1 MDIVNSIH
9 IQIRKMLKQQ
19 SKIDGR
25 FLVVAALLGY
35 FGLLYLANFFV
46 PYHKF
51 WWRLG
56 VPAAENAFIDLAAV
70 LGAFDCDRL
79 TGEVSLINNFCFNQ
93 ISYPSSWSS
102 LTWLGLEQRDTI
114 FLGVFFALIFY
125 VITLII
131 IGRLNYQE
139 AVVYALILCSPP
151 VMLLV
156 ERGNVDIVIY
166 SWLGVALMIIKN
178 SRALIF
184 RLCAYLLIFFAGVI
198 KLFPIFGLVV
208 IIKEKRNLF
217 LFLAAIFT
225 TAFITYFLASIGEMK
240 TISDLHI
247 QLALSGDGDPVYYR
261 FGYKA
266 LLLKVKSFLSNLSL
280 FTGGETDIKKTL
292 RYMMYI
298 IMSLLT
304 ILIFTRVL
312 LSKFKIFQ
320 EWLSSDFVLTDSDK
334 SLDKSQYI
342 DYFRLAAGIYLG
354 NFLVIGLVVDYKLT
368 FLIFALPQILD
379 WIKQENQLSLPSSMA
394 LVAIVATFYA
404 SPFLHPWLVDEMI
417 NWFLA
422 ANLLYISILSM
433 PEWLKSLVHKRLSG
447 KFSV

>member
-1 MDIVNSIH
+1 VDIVNSIH
-9 IQIRKMLKQQ
+9 LQIRKMLKQP

-25 FLVVAALLGY
+25 FLVIAALLGY

-51 WWRLG
+51 WRKLG
-56 VPAAENAFIDLAAV
+56 VPAAKNPFMDLGYV

-79 TGEVSLINNFCFNQ
+79 TGEVSLTNNSCFNQ
-93 ISYPSSWSS
+93 IAYPSSWSL

-114 FLGVFFALIFY
+114 FLGVLFALIFY
-125 VITLII
+125 VITLMI
-131 IGRLNYQE
+131 IGRLNYH
-139 AVVYALILCSPP
+139 
-151 VMLLV
+151 
-156 ERGNVDIVIY
+156 VIY
-166 SWLGVALMIIKN
+166 SWLGVGLMIIKN

-184 RLCAYLLIFFAGVI
+184 RLCAYLLIFFWGVI
-198 KLFPIFGLVV
+198 KLFPIFGLAV

-217 LFLAAIFT
+217 LFLSAIFAA
-225 TAFITYFLASIGEMK
+225 AFITYFLASIGEMK
-240 TISDLHI
+240 TISQAFDVE
-247 QLALSGDGDPVYYR
+247 SVWFR
-261 FGYKA
+261 FGHQA
-266 LLLKVKSFLSNLSL
+266 LFLKVKTLLSNLSL
-280 FTGGETDIKKTL
+280 FTGGETDIKKMI

-304 ILIFTRVL
+304 LLVLTRVL

-320 EWLSSDFVLTDSDK
+320 EWLSWDFVSTDSDK

-354 NFLVIGLVVDYKLT
+354 NYLVIGLVMDYKLT

-379 WIKQENQLSLPSSMA
+379 WIKQENQLSLSSSMA
-394 LVAIVATFYA
+394 LVAIVGTFYA
-404 SPFLHPWLVDEMI
+404 SPFLHPWAIDEII
-417 NWFLA
+417 NLLLF
-422 ANLLYISILSM
+422 ANLLYISLLSM

-447 KFSV
+447 KFSG

>member
-1 MDIVNSIH
+1 
-9 IQIRKMLKQQ
+9 MLKQP

-25 FLVVAALLGY
+25 FLVIAALLGY

-51 WWRLG
+51 WRKLG
-56 VPAAENAFIDLAAV
+56 VPAAKNPFMDLGYV

-79 TGEVSLINNFCFNQ
+79 TGEVSLTNNSCFNQ
-93 ISYPSSWSS
+93 IAYPSSWSL

-114 FLGVFFALIFY
+114 FLGVLFALIFY
-125 VITLII
+125 VITLMI
-131 IGRLNYQE
+131 IGRLNYH
-139 AVVYALILCSPP
+139 
-151 VMLLV
+151 
-156 ERGNVDIVIY
+156 VIY
-166 SWLGVALMIIKN
+166 SWLGVGLMIIKN

-184 RLCAYLLIFFAGVI
+184 RLCAYLLIFFWGVI
-198 KLFPIFGLVV
+198 KLFPIFGLAV

-217 LFLAAIFT
+217 LFLSAIFAA
-225 TAFITYFLASIGEMK
+225 AFITYFLASIGEMK
-240 TISDLHI
+240 TISQAFDVE
-247 QLALSGDGDPVYYR
+247 SVWFR
-261 FGYKA
+261 FGHQA
-266 LLLKVKSFLSNLSL
+266 LFLKVKTLLSNLSL
-280 FTGGETDIKKTL
+280 FTGGETDIKKMI

-304 ILIFTRVL
+304 LLVLTRVL

-320 EWLSSDFVLTDSDK
+320 EWLSWDFVSTDSDK

-354 NFLVIGLVVDYKLT
+354 NYLVIGLVMDYKLT

-379 WIKQENQLSLPSSMA
+379 WIKQENQLSLSSSMA
-394 LVAIVATFYA
+394 LVAIVGTFYA
-404 SPFLHPWLVDEMI
+404 SPFLHPWAIDEII
-417 NWFLA
+417 NLLLF
-422 ANLLYISILSM
+422 ANLLYISLLSM

-447 KFSV
+447 KFSG

>member
-9 IQIRKMLKQQ
+9 IQIKQMLKKQ

-25 FLVVAALLGY
+25 FLVVAAVLGY
-35 FGLLYLANFFV
+35 FGLLYVANFFV
-46 PYHKF
+46 PYHNF

-56 VPAAENAFIDLAAV
+56 VPAAENAFIDLGAV

-79 TGEVSLINNFCFNQ
+79 TEEVSLINNSCFKQ

-114 FLGVFFALIFY
+114 FWGVFFALIFY
-125 VITLII
+125 GITLII

-166 SWLGVALMIIKN
+166 SWLGVGLIIIKN

-184 RLCAYLLIFFAGVI
+184 RLCAYLLIFFWGFV
-198 KLFPIFGLVV
+198 KLFPIFGLAV
-208 IIKEKRNLF
+208 ILKEKRNLF
-217 LFLAAIFT
+217 LFLSAIFT

-240 TISDLHI
+240 TISSVH
-247 QLALSGDGDPVYYR
+247 DGRIWYS
-261 FGYKA
+261 FGYKVLFGA
-266 LLLKVKSFLSNLSL
+266 VKYILSKLTS
-280 FTGGETDIKKTL
+280 GETDLKNTII
-292 RYMMYI
+292 YMMYI
-298 IMSLLT
+298 IM
-304 ILIFTRVL
+304 ILFTMSILTRVL
-312 LSKFKIFQ
+312 LSKLKIFK
-320 EWLSSDFVLTDSDK
+320 EWLSSDFVSTDSDK
-334 SLDKSQYI
+334 SLDKSRYI
-342 DYFRLAAGIYLG
+342 DYFRLAAAIHLG
-354 NFLVIGLVVDYKLT
+354 NFLVIGMLYDYKLT

-394 LVAIVATFYA
+394 LVAMVTTFYA
-404 SPFLHPWLVDEMI
+404 SPFLYPWLVDEMI
-417 NWFLA
+417 NWLLA
-422 ANLLYISILSM
+422 ANLLYMAILSM
-433 PEWLKSLVHKRLSG
+433 PEWLKSSVHKRLSG

>member
-9 IQIRKMLKQQ
+9 IQIRKMLKKQ

-46 PYHKF
+46 PYREF
-51 WWRLG
+51 WRKLG

-79 TGEVSLINNFCFNQ
+79 TGEVSLANNSCFTQ
-93 ISYPSSWSS
+93 IFYPSSWSL
-102 LTWLGLEQRDTI
+102 LTWLGLEQRNTI

-139 AVVYALILCSPP
+139 AIVYALILCSPP

-184 RLCAYLLIFFAGVI
+184 RLCAYLLIFFWGVI
-198 KLFPIFGLVV
+198 KLFPIFGLAV

-240 TISDLHI
+240 TISSFH
-247 QLALSGDGDPVYYR
+247 DGLRIWYS
-261 FGYKA
+261 FGYKVLFGA
-266 LLLKVKSFLSNLSL
+266 VKYILSRLTS
-280 FTGGETDIKKTL
+280 GETDIKEKL
-292 RYMMYI
+292 KYMMYI
-298 IMSLLT
+298 IM
-304 ILIFTRVL
+304 ILYTMSILTRVL
-312 LSKFKIFQ
+312 LSKFKFFK
-320 EWLSSDFVLTDSDK
+320 EWLSSDFVSTDSDK
-334 SLDKSQYI
+334 SLDKSRYI
-342 DYFRLAAGIYLG
+342 DYFRLAAAIHLG
-354 NFLVIGLVVDYKLT
+354 NFLVIGMLFDYKLT

-394 LVAIVATFYA
+394 LVAMVATFYA
-404 SPFLHPWLVDEMI
+404 SPFLYPWLVDEMI
-417 NWFLA
+417 NWLLA
-422 ANLLYISILSM
+422 ANLLYISLLSM

>member
-1 MDIVNSIH
+1 
-9 IQIRKMLKQQ
+9 
-19 SKIDGR
+19 
-25 FLVVAALLGY
+25 
-35 FGLLYLANFFV
+35 LYLANFFV

-51 WWRLG
+51 WRIIG
-56 VPAAENAFIDLAAV
+56 VPAVKNPFIDLAAV

-79 TGEVSLINNFCFNQ
+79 TGEVSLTNNPCFNQ

-102 LTWLGLEQRDTI
+102 LTWLGLEQRNTI

-166 SWLGVALMIIKN
+166 SWLGVGLIIIKN

-225 TAFITYFLASIGEMK
+225 TAFITYFIASIGEMK
-240 TISDLHI
+240 TISQAFD
-247 QLALSGDGDPVYYR
+247 VERVWFR
-261 FGYKA
+261 FGHQA
-266 LLLKVKSFLSNLSL
+266 LFLKVKTFLSNLSL
-280 FTGGETDIKKTL
+280 STGGETDIKKTI
-292 RYMMYI
+292 RYIIYI

-304 ILIFTRVL
+304 LLVLTRFL
-312 LSKFKIFQ
+312 LSKFKNFQ
-320 EWLSSDFVLTDSDK
+320 EWLSWDFVSTDSDK
-334 SLDKSQYI
+334 SLDNSQYI
-342 DYFRLAAGIYLG
+342 DYFRLATGIYLG
-354 NFLVIGLVVDYKLT
+354 NYLVIGLVMDYKLT

-394 LVAIVATFYA
+394 LVAMVATFYA
-404 SPFLHPWLVDEMI
+404 SPFLYPWLVDEII
-417 NWFLA
+417 NLFLFV
-422 ANLLYISILSM
+422 NLLYMAILSM
-433 PEWLKSLVHKRLSG
+433 PEWLKSLVHRRLSG
-447 KFSV
+447 KFSA

>member
-9 IQIRKMLKQQ
+9 LQIRKMLKKQ

-51 WWRLG
+51 WRKLG
-56 VPAAENAFIDLAAV
+56 VPAFKSPFIDLAAV

-79 TGEVSLINNFCFNQ
+79 TGEVSLANNSCFTQ
-93 ISYPSSWSS
+93 IAYPSSWSS
-102 LTWLGLEQRDTI
+102 LTWLGLEQRNTI
-114 FLGVFFALIFY
+114 FLGVLFALIFY

-131 IGRLNYQE
+131 IGRLNYRE
-139 AVVYALILCSPP
+139 AIVYALILCSPP

-166 SWLGVALMIIKN
+166 SWLGVGLIIIKN

-184 RLCAYLLIFFAGVI
+184 RLCAYLLIFFWGIV
-198 KLFPIFGLVV
+198 KLFPIFGLAV

-225 TAFITYFLASIGEMK
+225 TAFITYFLASMGEMK
-240 TISDLHI
+240 AISSFH
-247 QLALSGDGDPVYYR
+247 DGRIWYS
-261 FGYKA
+261 FGYKVLFSA
-266 LLLKVKSFLSNLSL
+266 VQYILSKLTS
-280 FTGGETDIKKTL
+280 GETDIKNTTPI
-292 RYMMYI
+292 RHMIYI
-298 IMSLLT
+298 IM
-304 ILIFTRVL
+304 ILFTMLILTRVL
-312 LSKFKIFQ
+312 LSKFKIFK
-320 EWLSSDFVLTDSDK
+320 EWLSSDFVSTDSDK
-334 SLDKSQYI
+334 SLDKSRYI
-342 DYFRLAAGIYLG
+342 DYFRLAAAIHLG
-354 NFLVIGLVVDYKLT
+354 NFLVIGMLFDYKLT

-394 LVAIVATFYA
+394 LVAMVTTFYA
-404 SPFLHPWLVDEMI
+404 SPFLYPWLVDEMI
-417 NWFLA
+417 NWLLA
-422 ANLLYISILSM
+422 ANLLYMAILSM
-433 PEWLKSLVHKRLSG
+433 PEWLKFLVHKRLSG
-447 KFSV
+447 KFSG

>member
-1 MDIVNSIH
+1 
-9 IQIRKMLKQQ
+9 MLKKQ

-51 WWRLG
+51 WRIIG
-56 VPAAENAFIDLAAV
+56 VPAVKNPFIDLAAV

-79 TGEVSLINNFCFNQ
+79 TGEVSLTNNPCFNQ

-102 LTWLGLEQRDTI
+102 LTWLGLEQRNTI

-156 ERGNVDIVIY
+156 ERSNADIVIY
-166 SWLGVALMIIKN
+166 SWLGIGLMIIKN

-225 TAFITYFLASIGEMK
+225 TAFITYFIASIGEMK
-240 TISDLHI
+240 TISQAFD
-247 QLALSGDGDPVYYR
+247 VERVWFR
-261 FGYKA
+261 FGHQA
-266 LLLKVKSFLSNLSL
+266 LFLKVKTFLLNLSL
-280 FTGGETDIKKTL
+280 STGGETDIKKTI
-292 RYMMYI
+292 RYIIYI

-304 ILIFTRVL
+304 LLVLTRFL
-312 LSKFKIFQ
+312 LSKFKNFQ
-320 EWLSSDFVLTDSDK
+320 EWLSWDFVSTDSDK
-334 SLDKSQYI
+334 SLDNSQYI
-342 DYFRLAAGIYLG
+342 DYFRLATGIYLG
-354 NFLVIGLVVDYKLT
+354 NYLVIGLVMDYKLT

-394 LVAIVATFYA
+394 LVAMVATFYA
-404 SPFLHPWLVDEMI
+404 SPFLYPWLVDEII
-417 NWFLA
+417 NLFLFV
-422 ANLLYISILSM
+422 NLLYMAILSM
-433 PEWLKSLVHKRLSG
+433 PEWLKSLVHRRLSG
-447 KFSV
+447 KFSA

>member
-1 MDIVNSIH
+1 
-9 IQIRKMLKQQ
+9 MLKKQ

-46 PYHKF
+46 PYREF
-51 WWRLG
+51 WRKLG

-79 TGEVSLINNFCFNQ
+79 TGEVSLANNSCFTQ
-93 ISYPSSWSS
+93 IFYPSSWSL
-102 LTWLGLEQRDTI
+102 LTWLGLEQRNTI

-139 AVVYALILCSPP
+139 AIVYALILCSPP

-184 RLCAYLLIFFAGVI
+184 RLCAYLLIFFWGVI
-198 KLFPIFGLVV
+198 KLFPIFGLAV

-240 TISDLHI
+240 TISSFH
-247 QLALSGDGDPVYYR
+247 DGLRIWYS
-261 FGYKA
+261 FGYKVLFGA
-266 LLLKVKSFLSNLSL
+266 VKYILSRLTS
-280 FTGGETDIKKTL
+280 GETDIKEKL
-292 RYMMYI
+292 KYMMYI
-298 IMSLLT
+298 IM
-304 ILIFTRVL
+304 ILYTMSILTRVL
-312 LSKFKIFQ
+312 LSKFKIFK
-320 EWLSSDFVLTDSDK
+320 EWLSSDFVSTDSDK
-334 SLDKSQYI
+334 SLDKSRYI
-342 DYFRLAAGIYLG
+342 DYFRLAAAIHLG
-354 NFLVIGLVVDYKLT
+354 NFLVIGMLYDYKLT

-394 LVAIVATFYA
+394 LVAMVATFYA
-404 SPFLHPWLVDEMI
+404 SPFLYPWLVDEMI
-417 NWFLA
+417 NWLLA
-422 ANLLYISILSM
+422 ANLLYISLLSM

>member
-9 IQIRKMLKQQ
+9 LQIKQMLKQQ

-25 FLVVAALLGY
+25 FLVIAALLGY
-35 FGLLYLANFFV
+35 FGLLYLADFFV
-46 PYHKF
+46 PYHNF

-56 VPAAENAFIDLAAV
+56 VPAAENPFIDLAAV

-79 TGEVSLINNFCFNQ
+79 TGEVSLTNNSCFTQ
-93 ISYPSSWSS
+93 IAYPSSWSS
-102 LTWLGLEQRDTI
+102 LTWLGLEQRNTI
-114 FLGVFFALIFY
+114 FLGVLFALIFY

-166 SWLGVALMIIKN
+166 SWLGVGLIIIKN

-184 RLCAYLLIFFAGVI
+184 RLCAYLLIFFWGVI
-198 KLFPIFGLVV
+198 KLFPIFGLAV

-217 LFLAAIFT
+217 LFLSAIFT

-240 TISDLHI
+240 TISSIH
-247 QLALSGDGDPVYYR
+247 DGRIWYS
-261 FGYKA
+261 FGYKVLFSA
-266 LLLKVKSFLSNLSL
+266 VKHILLKLTS
-280 FTGGETDIKKTL
+280 GETDIKNTI

-298 IMSLLT
+298 IM
-304 ILIFTRVL
+304 ILFTMSILTRVL
-312 LSKFKIFQ
+312 LSKFKIFK
-320 EWLSSDFVLTDSDK
+320 EWLSSDFVSTDSDK

-342 DYFRLAAGIYLG
+342 DYFRLAAAIHLG
-354 NFLVIGLVVDYKLT
+354 NFLVIGMLYDYKLT

-379 WIKQENQLSLPSSMA
+379 WVKQENQLSLPSSMA
-394 LVAIVATFYA
+394 LVAMVATFYA
-404 SPFLHPWLVDEMI
+404 SPFLYPWLVDEMI
-417 NWFLA
+417 NWLLA
-422 ANLLYISILSM
+422 ANLLYMAILSM

-447 KFSV
+447 KFSG

>member
-1 MDIVNSIH
+1 VDIVNSIH
-9 IQIRKMLKQQ
+9 IQIRKMLKKQ

-46 PYHKF
+46 PYREF
-51 WWRLG
+51 WRKLG

-79 TGEVSLINNFCFNQ
+79 TGEVSLANNSCFTQ
-93 ISYPSSWSS
+93 IFYPSSWSL
-102 LTWLGLEQRDTI
+102 LTWLGLEQRNTI

-139 AVVYALILCSPP
+139 AIVYALILCSPP

-184 RLCAYLLIFFAGVI
+184 RLCAYLLIFFWGVI
-198 KLFPIFGLVV
+198 KLFPIFGLAV

-240 TISDLHI
+240 TISSFHYGLRI
-247 QLALSGDGDPVYYR
+247 WYS
-261 FGYKA
+261 FGYKVLFGA
-266 LLLKVKSFLSNLSL
+266 VKYILSRLTS
-280 FTGGETDIKKTL
+280 GETDIKEKL
-292 RYMMYI
+292 KYMMYI
-298 IMSLLT
+298 IM
-304 ILIFTRVL
+304 ILYTMSILTRVL
-312 LSKFKIFQ
+312 LSKFKIFK
-320 EWLSSDFVLTDSDK
+320 EWLSSDFVSTDSDK
-334 SLDKSQYI
+334 SLDKSRYI
-342 DYFRLAAGIYLG
+342 DYFRLAAAIHLG
-354 NFLVIGLVVDYKLT
+354 NFLVIGMLFDYKLT

-394 LVAIVATFYA
+394 LVAMVATFYA
-404 SPFLHPWLVDEMI
+404 SPFLYPWLVDEMI
-417 NWFLA
+417 NWLLA
-422 ANLLYISILSM
+422 ANLLYISLLSM

>member
-1 MDIVNSIH
+1 
-9 IQIRKMLKQQ
+9 MLKQQ

-25 FLVVAALLGY
+25 FLVIAALLGY

-51 WWRLG
+51 WRKLG
-56 VPAAENAFIDLAAV
+56 VPAAENPFIDLAAV

-79 TGEVSLINNFCFNQ
+79 TGEVSLTNNSCFNQ
-93 ISYPSSWSS
+93 IAYPSSWSL

-114 FLGVFFALIFY
+114 FLGVLFALIFY
-125 VITLII
+125 VITLMI

-139 AVVYALILCSPP
+139 AIVYALILCSPP

-166 SWLGVALMIIKN
+166 SWLGVGLMIIKN

-184 RLCAYLLIFFAGVI
+184 RLCAYLLIFFWGVI
-198 KLFPIFGLVV
+198 KLFPIFGLAV
-208 IIKEKRNLF
+208 IIKEKRNIF
-217 LFLAAIFT
+217 LFLAAIFAA
-225 TAFITYFLASIGEMK
+225 AFITYFIASIEEMK
-240 TISDLHI
+240 TISQAFDVE
-247 QLALSGDGDPVYYR
+247 SVWFR
-261 FGYKA
+261 FGHQA
-266 LLLKVKSFLSNLSL
+266 LFLKVKTFLLNLSL
-280 FTGGETDIKKTL
+280 STGGETDIKKTL

-304 ILIFTRVL
+304 LLVLTRVL
-312 LSKFKIFQ
+312 LSKFKIFK
-320 EWLSSDFVLTDSDK
+320 EWLSSDFVSADSGK

-354 NFLVIGLVVDYKLT
+354 NYLVIGLVMDYKLT

-379 WIKQENQLSLPSSMA
+379 WIKQENQLSLSSSMA
-394 LVAIVATFYA
+394 LVAIVGTFYA
-404 SPFLHPWLVDEMI
+404 SPFLYLWAIDEII
-417 NWFLA
+417 NLLLF
-422 ANLLYISILSM
+422 ANLLYISLLSM

-447 KFSV
+447 KFSG

>member
-1 MDIVNSIH
+1 
-9 IQIRKMLKQQ
+9 MLKQQ

-25 FLVVAALLGY
+25 FLVIAALLGY

-51 WWRLG
+51 WRKLG
-56 VPAAENAFIDLAAV
+56 VPAAENPFIDLAAV

-79 TGEVSLINNFCFNQ
+79 TGEVSLTNNSCFNQ
-93 ISYPSSWSS
+93 ISYPSSWSL

-114 FLGVFFALIFY
+114 FLGVLFALIFY
-125 VITLII
+125 VITLMI

-139 AVVYALILCSPP
+139 AIVYALILCSPP

-166 SWLGVALMIIKN
+166 SWLGVGLMIIKN

-184 RLCAYLLIFFAGVI
+184 RLCAYLLIFFWGVI
-198 KLFPIFGLVV
+198 KLFPIFGLAV
-208 IIKEKRNLF
+208 IIKEKRNIF
-217 LFLAAIFT
+217 LFLSAIFAA
-225 TAFITYFLASIGEMK
+225 AFITYFLASIGEMK
-240 TISDLHI
+240 TISSIHDDRGFGI
-247 QLALSGDGDPVYYR
+247 R

-266 LLLKVKSFLSNLSL
+266 LFFKVKSFLSNLSL
-280 FTGGETDIKKTL
+280 FTIGETDIKKTL

-304 ILIFTRVL
+304 LLILTRVL
-312 LSKFKIFQ
+312 LSKFKNFQ
-320 EWLSSDFVLTDSDK
+320 EWLSSDFVSTDSGK

-354 NFLVIGLVVDYKLT
+354 NFLVIGLVVNYKLT

-379 WIKQENQLSLPSSMA
+379 WI
-394 LVAIVATFYA
+394 I
-404 SPFLHPWLVDEMI
+404 DEII
-417 NWFLA
+417 NLLLF
-422 ANLLYISILSM
+422 ANLLYISLLSM

-447 KFSV
+447 KFSG

>member
-1 MDIVNSIH
+1 MDILNSIH
-9 IQIRKMLKQQ
+9 LQIKQMLKKQ

-51 WWRLG
+51 WRIIG
-56 VPAAENAFIDLAAV
+56 VPAVKNPFIDLAAV

-79 TGEVSLINNFCFNQ
+79 TGEVSLTNNPCFNQ

-102 LTWLGLEQRDTI
+102 LTWLGLEQRNTI

-225 TAFITYFLASIGEMK
+225 TAFITYFIASIGEMK
-240 TISDLHI
+240 TISQAFD
-247 QLALSGDGDPVYYR
+247 VERVWFR
-261 FGYKA
+261 FGHQA
-266 LLLKVKSFLSNLSL
+266 LFLKVKTFLLNLSL
-280 FTGGETDIKKTL
+280 STGGETDIKKTI
-292 RYMMYI
+292 RYIIYI

-304 ILIFTRVL
+304 LLVLTRFL
-312 LSKFKIFQ
+312 LSKFKNFQ
-320 EWLSSDFVLTDSDK
+320 EWLSWDFVSTDSDK
-334 SLDKSQYI
+334 SLDNSQYI
-342 DYFRLAAGIYLG
+342 DYFRLATGIYLG
-354 NFLVIGLVVDYKLT
+354 NYLVIGLVMDYKLT

-394 LVAIVATFYA
+394 LVAMVATFYA
-404 SPFLHPWLVDEMI
+404 SPFLYTWLVDEII
-417 NWFLA
+417 NLFLFV
-422 ANLLYISILSM
+422 NLLYMAILSM
-433 PEWLKSLVHKRLSG
+433 PEWLKSLVHRRLSG
-447 KFSV
+447 KFSA

>member
-1 MDIVNSIH
+1 VDIVNSIH
-9 IQIRKMLKQQ
+9 IQIRKMLKKQ

-46 PYHKF
+46 PYREF
-51 WWRLG
+51 WRKLG

-79 TGEVSLINNFCFNQ
+79 TGEVSLANNSCFTQ
-93 ISYPSSWSS
+93 IFYPSSWSL
-102 LTWLGLEQRDTI
+102 LTWLGLEQRNTI

-139 AVVYALILCSPP
+139 AIVYALILCSPP

-184 RLCAYLLIFFAGVI
+184 RLCAYLLIFFWGVI
-198 KLFPIFGLVV
+198 KLFPIFGLAV

-240 TISDLHI
+240 TISSFH
-247 QLALSGDGDPVYYR
+247 DGLRIWYS
-261 FGYKA
+261 FGYKVLFGA
-266 LLLKVKSFLSNLSL
+266 VKYILSRLTS
-280 FTGGETDIKKTL
+280 GETDIKEKL
-292 RYMMYI
+292 KYMMYI
-298 IMSLLT
+298 IM
-304 ILIFTRVL
+304 ILYTMSILTRVL
-312 LSKFKIFQ
+312 LSKFKFFK
-320 EWLSSDFVLTDSDK
+320 EWLSSDFVSTDSDK
-334 SLDKSQYI
+334 SLDKSRYI
-342 DYFRLAAGIYLG
+342 DYFRLAAAIHLG
-354 NFLVIGLVVDYKLT
+354 NFLVIGMLFDYKLT

-394 LVAIVATFYA
+394 LVAMVATFYA
-404 SPFLHPWLVDEMI
+404 SPFLYPWLVDEMI
-417 NWFLA
+417 NWLLA
-422 ANLLYISILSM
+422 ANLLYISLLSM

>member
-9 IQIRKMLKQQ
+9 LQIRKMLKQQ

-25 FLVVAALLGY
+25 FLVIAALLGY

-51 WWRLG
+51 WRKLG
-56 VPAAENAFIDLAAV
+56 VPAAENPFIDLAAV

-79 TGEVSLINNFCFNQ
+79 TGEVSLTNNSCFNQ
-93 ISYPSSWSS
+93 ISYPSSWSL

-114 FLGVFFALIFY
+114 FLGVLFALIFY
-125 VITLII
+125 VITLMI

-139 AVVYALILCSPP
+139 AIVYALILCSPP

-166 SWLGVALMIIKN
+166 SWLGVGLMIIKN

-184 RLCAYLLIFFAGVI
+184 RLCAYLLIFFWGVI
-198 KLFPIFGLVV
+198 KLFPIFGLGV
-208 IIKEKRNLF
+208 IIKEKRNIF
-217 LFLAAIFT
+217 LFLSAIFAA
-225 TAFITYFLASIGEMK
+225 AFITYFLASIGEMK
-240 TISDLHI
+240 TISSIHDDRGFGI
-247 QLALSGDGDPVYYR
+247 R

-266 LLLKVKSFLSNLSL
+266 LFFKVKSFLSNLSL
-280 FTGGETDIKKTL
+280 FTIGETDIKKTL

-304 ILIFTRVL
+304 LLILTRVL
-312 LSKFKIFQ
+312 LSKFKNFQ
-320 EWLSSDFVLTDSDK
+320 EWLSSDFVSTDSGK

-354 NFLVIGLVVDYKLT
+354 NFLVIGLVVNYKLT

-379 WIKQENQLSLPSSMA
+379 WIKQENQLSLSSSMA
-394 LVAIVATFYA
+394 LVAMVTTFYA
-404 SPFLHPWLVDEMI
+404 SPFLYLWAIDEII
-417 NWFLA
+417 NLLLF
-422 ANLLYISILSM
+422 ANLLYMAILSM
-433 PEWLKSLVHKRLSG
+433 PEWLKSLVHRRLSG

>member
-1 MDIVNSIH
+1 
-9 IQIRKMLKQQ
+9 MLKKQ

-46 PYHKF
+46 PYREF
-51 WWRLG
+51 WRKLG

-79 TGEVSLINNFCFNQ
+79 TGEVSLANNSCFTQ
-93 ISYPSSWSS
+93 IFYPSSWSL
-102 LTWLGLEQRDTI
+102 LTWLGLEQRNTI

-139 AVVYALILCSPP
+139 AIVYALILCSPP

-184 RLCAYLLIFFAGVI
+184 RLCAYLLIFFWGVI
-198 KLFPIFGLVV
+198 KLFPIFGLAV

-240 TISDLHI
+240 TISSFHYGLRI
-247 QLALSGDGDPVYYR
+247 WYS
-261 FGYKA
+261 FGYKVLFGA
-266 LLLKVKSFLSNLSL
+266 VKYILSRLTS
-280 FTGGETDIKKTL
+280 GETDIKEKL
-292 RYMMYI
+292 KYMMYI
-298 IMSLLT
+298 IM
-304 ILIFTRVL
+304 ILYTMSILTRVL
-312 LSKFKIFQ
+312 LSKFKIFK
-320 EWLSSDFVLTDSDK
+320 EWLSSDFVSTDSDK
-334 SLDKSQYI
+334 SLDKSRYI
-342 DYFRLAAGIYLG
+342 DYFRLAAAIHLG
-354 NFLVIGLVVDYKLT
+354 NFLVIGMLFDYKLT

-394 LVAIVATFYA
+394 LVAMVATFYA
-404 SPFLHPWLVDEMI
+404 SPFLYPWLVDEMI
-417 NWFLA
+417 NWLLA
-422 ANLLYISILSM
+422 ANLLYISLLSM

>member
-1 MDIVNSIH
+1 
-9 IQIRKMLKQQ
+9 MLKKQ

-25 FLVVAALLGY
+25 FLVVAAVLGY
-35 FGLLYLANFFV
+35 FGLLYVANFFV
-46 PYHKF
+46 PYHNF

-56 VPAAENAFIDLAAV
+56 VPAAENAFIDLGAV

-79 TGEVSLINNFCFNQ
+79 TEEVSLINNSCFKQ

-114 FLGVFFALIFY
+114 FWGVFFALIFY
-125 VITLII
+125 GITLII

-166 SWLGVALMIIKN
+166 SWLGVGLIIIKN

-184 RLCAYLLIFFAGVI
+184 RLCAYLLIFFWGFV
-198 KLFPIFGLVV
+198 KLFPIFGLAV
-208 IIKEKRNLF
+208 ILKEKRNLF
-217 LFLAAIFT
+217 LFLSAIFT

-240 TISDLHI
+240 TISSVH
-247 QLALSGDGDPVYYR
+247 DGRIWYS
-261 FGYKA
+261 FGYKVLFGA
-266 LLLKVKSFLSNLSL
+266 VKYILSKLTS
-280 FTGGETDIKKTL
+280 GETDLKNTII
-292 RYMMYI
+292 YMMYI
-298 IMSLLT
+298 IM
-304 ILIFTRVL
+304 ILFTMSILTRVL
-312 LSKFKIFQ
+312 LSKLKIFK
-320 EWLSSDFVLTDSDK
+320 EWLSSDFVSTDSDK
-334 SLDKSQYI
+334 SLDKSRYI
-342 DYFRLAAGIYLG
+342 DYFRLAAAIHLG
-354 NFLVIGLVVDYKLT
+354 NFLVIGMLYDYKLT

-394 LVAIVATFYA
+394 LVAMVTTFYA
-404 SPFLHPWLVDEMI
+404 SPFLYPWLVDEMI
-417 NWFLA
+417 NWLLA
-422 ANLLYISILSM
+422 ANLLYMAILSM
-433 PEWLKSLVHKRLSG
+433 PEWLKSSVHKRLSG

>member
-1 MDIVNSIH
+1 
-9 IQIRKMLKQQ
+9 MLKQQ

-25 FLVVAALLGY
+25 FLVIAALLGY

-51 WWRLG
+51 WRKLG
-56 VPAAENAFIDLAAV
+56 VPAAENPFIDLAAV

-79 TGEVSLINNFCFNQ
+79 TGEVSLTNNSCFNQ
-93 ISYPSSWSS
+93 ISYPSSWSL

-114 FLGVFFALIFY
+114 FLGVLFALIFY
-125 VITLII
+125 VITLMI

-139 AVVYALILCSPP
+139 AIVYALILCSPP

-184 RLCAYLLIFFAGVI
+184 RLCAYLLIFFWGVV
-198 KLFPIFGLVV
+198 KLFPIFGLAV
-208 IIKEKRNLF
+208 ILKEKRNLF

-240 TISDLHI
+240 TISSFHYGLRI
-247 QLALSGDGDPVYYR
+247 WYS
-261 FGYKA
+261 FGYKVLFGA
-266 LLLKVKSFLSNLSL
+266 VKYILSKLTS
-280 FTGGETDIKKTL
+280 GETDLKNTII
-292 RYMMYI
+292 YMMYI
-298 IMSLLT
+298 IM
-304 ILIFTRVL
+304 ILFTMSILTRVL
-312 LSKFKIFQ
+312 LSKFKIFK
-320 EWLSSDFVLTDSDK
+320 EWLSSDFVSTDSDK
-334 SLDKSQYI
+334 SLDKSRYI
-342 DYFRLAAGIYLG
+342 DYFRLAAAIHLG
-354 NFLVIGLVVDYKLT
+354 NFLVIGMLYDYKLT

-394 LVAIVATFYA
+394 LVAMVTTFYA
-404 SPFLHPWLVDEMI
+404 SPFLYPWLVDEMI
-417 NWFLA
+417 NWLLA
-422 ANLLYISILSM
+422 ANLLYMAILSM
-433 PEWLKSLVHKRLSG
+433 PEWLKSLVHRRLSG

>member
-1 MDIVNSIH
+1 
-9 IQIRKMLKQQ
+9 MLKQP

-25 FLVVAALLGY
+25 LLVIAALLGY

-51 WWRLG
+51 WRKLG
-56 VPAAENAFIDLAAV
+56 VVAAVKNPFIDLAAV

-79 TGEVSLINNFCFNQ
+79 TGEVSLTNNSCFNQ
-93 ISYPSSWSS
+93 ISYPSSWSL

-114 FLGVFFALIFY
+114 FLGVLFALIFY
-125 VITLII
+125 VITLMI

-139 AVVYALILCSPP
+139 AIVYALILCSPP

-166 SWLGVALMIIKN
+166 SWLGVGLMIIKN

-184 RLCAYLLIFFAGVI
+184 RLCAYLLIFFWGVI
-198 KLFPIFGLVV
+198 KLFPIFGLAV
-208 IIKEKRNLF
+208 IIKEKRNIF
-217 LFLAAIFT
+217 LFLAAIFAA
-225 TAFITYFLASIGEMK
+225 AFITYFIASIEEMK
-240 TISDLHI
+240 TISQAFDVE
-247 QLALSGDGDPVYYR
+247 SVWFR
-261 FGYKA
+261 FGHQA
-266 LLLKVKSFLSNLSL
+266 LFLKVKTFLLNLSL
-280 FTGGETDIKKTL
+280 STGGETDIKKTL

-304 ILIFTRVL
+304 LLVLTRVL
-312 LSKFKIFQ
+312 LSKFKIFK
-320 EWLSSDFVLTDSDK
+320 EWLSSDFVSADSGK

-354 NFLVIGLVVDYKLT
+354 NYLVIGLVMDYKLT

-379 WIKQENQLSLPSSMA
+379 WIKQENQLSLSSSMA
-394 LVAIVATFYA
+394 LVAIVVTFYA
-404 SPFLHPWLVDEMI
+404 SPFLYPWAIDEII
-417 NWFLA
+417 NWLLVV
-422 ANLLYISILSM
+422 NLLYMAILSM
-433 PEWLKSLVHKRLSG
+433 PEWLKSLVHRRLSG
-447 KFSV
+447 KFSG

>member
-9 IQIRKMLKQQ
+9 LQIKQMLKKQ

-51 WWRLG
+51 WRIIG
-56 VPAAENAFIDLAAV
+56 VPAVKNPFIDLAAV

-79 TGEVSLINNFCFNQ
+79 TGEVSLTNNPCFNQ

-102 LTWLGLEQRDTI
+102 LTWLGLEQRNTI

-225 TAFITYFLASIGEMK
+225 TAFITYFIASIGEMK
-240 TISDLHI
+240 TISQAFD
-247 QLALSGDGDPVYYR
+247 VERVWFR
-261 FGYKA
+261 FGHQA
-266 LLLKVKSFLSNLSL
+266 LFLKVKTFLSNLSL
-280 FTGGETDIKKTL
+280 STGGETDIKKTI
-292 RYMMYI
+292 RYIIYI

-304 ILIFTRVL
+304 LLVLTRFL
-312 LSKFKIFQ
+312 LSKFKNFQ
-320 EWLSSDFVLTDSDK
+320 EWLSWDFVSTDSDK
-334 SLDKSQYI
+334 SLDKSRYI
-342 DYFRLAAGIYLG
+342 DYFRLAAAIYLG
-354 NFLVIGLVVDYKLT
+354 NFLVIGMLYDYKLT

-394 LVAIVATFYA
+394 LVAMVATFYA
-404 SPFLHPWLVDEMI
+404 SPFLYTWLVDEII
-417 NWFLA
+417 NLFLFV
-422 ANLLYISILSM
+422 NLLYMAILSM
-433 PEWLKSLVHKRLSG
+433 PEWLKSLVHRRLSG
-447 KFSV
+447 KFSA

>member
-9 IQIRKMLKQQ
+9 LQIRKMLKQP

-25 FLVVAALLGY
+25 LLVIAALLGY

-51 WWRLG
+51 WRKLG
-56 VPAAENAFIDLAAV
+56 VVAAVKNPFIDLAAV

-79 TGEVSLINNFCFNQ
+79 TGEVSLTNNSCFNQ
-93 ISYPSSWSS
+93 ISYPSSWSL

-114 FLGVFFALIFY
+114 FLGVLFALIFY
-125 VITLII
+125 VITLMI

-139 AVVYALILCSPP
+139 AIVYALILCSPP

-166 SWLGVALMIIKN
+166 SWLGVGLMIIKN

-184 RLCAYLLIFFAGVI
+184 RLCAYLLIFFWGVI
-198 KLFPIFGLVV
+198 KLFPIFGLAV
-208 IIKEKRNLF
+208 IIKEKRNIF
-217 LFLAAIFT
+217 LFLSAIFAA
-225 TAFITYFLASIGEMK
+225 AFITYFLASIEEMK
-240 TISDLHI
+240 TISQAFDVE
-247 QLALSGDGDPVYYR
+247 SVWFR
-261 FGYKA
+261 FGHQA
-266 LLLKVKSFLSNLSL
+266 LFLKVKTFLLNLSL
-280 FTGGETDIKKTL
+280 STGGETDIKKTL

-304 ILIFTRVL
+304 LLVLTRVL
-312 LSKFKIFQ
+312 LSKFKIFK
-320 EWLSSDFVLTDSDK
+320 EWLSSDFVSADSGK

-354 NFLVIGLVVDYKLT
+354 NYLVIGLVMDYKLT

-379 WIKQENQLSLPSSMA
+379 WIKQENQLSLSSSMA
-394 LVAIVATFYA
+394 LVAIVVTFYA
-404 SPFLHPWLVDEMI
+404 SPFLHPWAIDEVI
-417 NWFLA
+417 NLLLF
-422 ANLLYISILSM
+422 ANLLYMAVLSM

-447 KFSV
+447 KFSG

>member
-1 MDIVNSIH
+1 
-9 IQIRKMLKQQ
+9 MLKQQ

-25 FLVVAALLGY
+25 FLVIAALLGY

-51 WWRLG
+51 WRKLG
-56 VPAAENAFIDLAAV
+56 VPAAKNTFMDLGYV

-79 TGEVSLINNFCFNQ
+79 TGEVSLTNNSCFNQ
-93 ISYPSSWSS
+93 ISYPSSWSL

-125 VITLII
+125 GITLII

-139 AVVYALILCSPP
+139 AIVYALILCSPP

-166 SWLGVALMIIKN
+166 SWLGVGLMIIKN

-184 RLCAYLLIFFAGVI
+184 RLCAYLLIFFWGVI
-198 KLFPIFGLVV
+198 KLFPIFGLAV
-208 IIKEKRNLF
+208 IIKEKRNIF
-217 LFLAAIFT
+217 LFLSAIFAA
-225 TAFITYFLASIGEMK
+225 AFITYFLASIGEMK
-240 TISDLHI
+240 TISSIHDDRGFGI
-247 QLALSGDGDPVYYR
+247 R

-266 LLLKVKSFLSNLSL
+266 LFFKVKSFLSNLSL
-280 FTGGETDIKKTL
+280 FTIGETDIKKTL

-304 ILIFTRVL
+304 LLILTRVL
-312 LSKFKIFQ
+312 LSKFKIFR
-320 EWLSSDFVLTDSDK
+320 EWLSSDFVSTDSGK

-354 NFLVIGLVVDYKLT
+354 NYLVIGLVMDYKLT

-379 WIKQENQLSLPSSMA
+379 WIKQENQLSLSSSMA
-394 LVAIVATFYA
+394 LVAIVGTFYA
-404 SPFLHPWLVDEMI
+404 SPFLYLWAIDEII
-417 NWFLA
+417 NLLLF
-422 ANLLYISILSM
+422 ANLLYISLLSM

-447 KFSV
+447 KFSG

>member
-1 MDIVNSIH
+1 VDIVNSIH
-9 IQIRKMLKQQ
+9 LQIKQMLKKQ

-51 WWRLG
+51 WRIIG
-56 VPAAENAFIDLAAV
+56 VPAVKNPFIDLAAV

-79 TGEVSLINNFCFNQ
+79 TGEVSLTNNPCFNQ

-102 LTWLGLEQRDTI
+102 LTWLGLEQRNTI

-166 SWLGVALMIIKN
+166 SWLGVGLIIIKN

-184 RLCAYLLIFFAGVI
+184 RLCAYLLIFFWGVV
-198 KLFPIFGLVV
+198 KLFPIFGLAV
-208 IIKEKRNLF
+208 ILKEKRNLF

-225 TAFITYFLASIGEMK
+225 TAFITYFLASIGEIK
-240 TISDLHI
+240 TISSIH
-247 QLALSGDGDPVYYR
+247 DGRIWYS
-261 FGYKA
+261 FGYKVLFGA
-266 LLLKVKSFLSNLSL
+266 VKYILSRLTS
-280 FTGGETDIKKTL
+280 GETDIKEKL
-292 RYMMYI
+292 KYMIYI
-298 IMSLLT
+298 IMILYTMSLL
-304 ILIFTRVL
+304 TRVL
-312 LSKFKIFQ
+312 LSKFKIFK
-320 EWLSSDFVLTDSDK
+320 EWLSSDFVSTDSDK
-334 SLDKSQYI
+334 SLDKSRYI
-342 DYFRLAAGIYLG
+342 DYFRLAAAIHLG
-354 NFLVIGLVVDYKLT
+354 NFLVIGMLYDYKLT

-394 LVAIVATFYA
+394 LVAMVATFYA
-404 SPFLHPWLVDEMI
+404 SPFLYPWLVDEMI
-417 NWFLA
+417 NWLLA
-422 ANLLYISILSM
+422 ANLLYISLLSM

>member
-1 MDIVNSIH
+1 VDIVNSIH
-9 IQIRKMLKQQ
+9 IQIRKMLKKP

-25 FLVVAALLGY
+25 FLVIAALLGY
-35 FGLLYLANFFV
+35 FGLLYVANFFV

-51 WWRLG
+51 WRRLG
-56 VPAAENAFIDLAAV
+56 VPALKNPFMDLGLV
-70 LGAFDCDRL
+70 LGGFDCDRL
-79 TGEVSLINNFCFNQ
+79 TGEVSLTNNSCFNQ
-93 ISYPSSWSS
+93 ISYPSSWSL

-125 VITLII
+125 GITLII

-166 SWLGVALMIIKN
+166 SWLGVGLIIIKN

-184 RLCAYLLIFFAGVI
+184 RLCAYLLIFFWGVI
-198 KLFPIFGLVV
+198 KLFPIFGLTV

-225 TAFITYFLASIGEMK
+225 TAFITYFLASIEEMK
-240 TISDLHI
+240 TISEAFD
-247 QLALSGDGDPVYYR
+247 VERVWFR
-261 FGYKA
+261 FGHQA
-266 LLLKVKSFLSNLSL
+266 LFLKVKPFLSNLSL
-280 FTGGETDIKKTL
+280 FTSSDIDIKKTI
-292 RYMMYI
+292 RYIIYI

-304 ILIFTRVL
+304 LLILTRFL

-320 EWLSSDFVLTDSDK
+320 QWLSSDFVSTDAGK

-342 DYFRLAAGIYLG
+342 DYFRLAAGLYLG
-354 NFLVIGLVVDYKLT
+354 NFLVIGLVMDYKLT

-379 WIKQENQLSLPSSMA
+379 WIKQENQLSLSSSIA
-394 LVAIVATFYA
+394 LVAMVTTFYA
-404 SPFLHPWLVDEMI
+404 SPFLYPWLVDEMI
-417 NWFLA
+417 NWLLA
-422 ANLLYISILSM
+422 ANLLYMAILSM
-433 PEWLKSLVHKRLSG
+433 PEWLKSLVHRRLSG

>member
-1 MDIVNSIH
+1 VDIVNSIH
-9 IQIRKMLKQQ
+9 LQIRKMLKQP

-25 FLVVAALLGY
+25 LLVIAALLGY

-51 WWRLG
+51 WRKLG
-56 VPAAENAFIDLAAV
+56 VPAAENPFIDLAAV

-79 TGEVSLINNFCFNQ
+79 TGEVSLTNNSCFNQ
-93 ISYPSSWSS
+93 ISYPSSWSL
-102 LTWLGLEQRDTI
+102 LTWLGLGQRDTI
-114 FLGVFFALIFY
+114 FLGVLFALIFY
-125 VITLII
+125 VITLMI

-139 AVVYALILCSPP
+139 AIVYALILCSPP

-166 SWLGVALMIIKN
+166 SWLGVGLMIIKN

-184 RLCAYLLIFFAGVI
+184 RLCAYLLIFFWGVI
-198 KLFPIFGLVV
+198 KLFPIFGLAV
-208 IIKEKRNLF
+208 IIKEKRNIF
-217 LFLAAIFT
+217 LFLAAIFAA
-225 TAFITYFLASIGEMK
+225 AFITYFIASIEEMK
-240 TISDLHI
+240 TISQAFDVE
-247 QLALSGDGDPVYYR
+247 SVWFR
-261 FGYKA
+261 FGHQA
-266 LLLKVKSFLSNLSL
+266 LFLKVKTFLLNLSL
-280 FTGGETDIKKTL
+280 STGGETDIKKTL

-304 ILIFTRVL
+304 LLVLTRVL
-312 LSKFKIFQ
+312 LSKFKIFK
-320 EWLSSDFVLTDSDK
+320 EWLSSDFVSADSGK

-354 NFLVIGLVVDYKLT
+354 NYLVIGLVMDYKLT

-379 WIKQENQLSLPSSMA
+379 WIKQENQLSLSSSMA
-394 LVAIVATFYA
+394 LVAIVVTFYA
-404 SPFLHPWLVDEMI
+404 SPFLHPWAIDEVI
-417 NWFLA
+417 NLLLF
-422 ANLLYISILSM
+422 ANLLYMAVLSM

-447 KFSV
+447 KFSG

>member
-1 MDIVNSIH
+1 VDIVNSIH
-9 IQIRKMLKQQ
+9 LQIRKMLKQP

-25 FLVVAALLGY
+25 LLVIAALLGY

-51 WWRLG
+51 WRKLG
-56 VPAAENAFIDLAAV
+56 VVAAVKNPFIDLAAV

-79 TGEVSLINNFCFNQ
+79 TGEVSLTNNSCFNQ
-93 ISYPSSWSS
+93 ISYPSSWSL

-114 FLGVFFALIFY
+114 FLGVLFALIFY
-125 VITLII
+125 VITLMI

-139 AVVYALILCSPP
+139 AIVYALILCSPP

-166 SWLGVALMIIKN
+166 SWLGVGLMIIKN

-184 RLCAYLLIFFAGVI
+184 RLCAYLLIFFWGVI
-198 KLFPIFGLVV
+198 KLFPIFGLAV
-208 IIKEKRNLF
+208 IIKEKRNIF
-217 LFLAAIFT
+217 LFLAAIFAA
-225 TAFITYFLASIGEMK
+225 AFITYFIASIEEMK
-240 TISDLHI
+240 TISQAFDVE
-247 QLALSGDGDPVYYR
+247 SVWFR
-261 FGYKA
+261 FGHQA
-266 LLLKVKSFLSNLSL
+266 LFLKVKTFLLNLSL
-280 FTGGETDIKKTL
+280 STGGETDIKKTL

-304 ILIFTRVL
+304 LLVLTRVL
-312 LSKFKIFQ
+312 LSKFKIFK
-320 EWLSSDFVLTDSDK
+320 EWLSSDFVSADSGK

-354 NFLVIGLVVDYKLT
+354 NYLVIGLVMDYKLT

-379 WIKQENQLSLPSSMA
+379 WIKQENQLSLSSSMA
-394 LVAIVATFYA
+394 LVAIVVTFYA
-404 SPFLHPWLVDEMI
+404 SPFLHPWAIDEVI
-417 NWFLA
+417 NLLLF
-422 ANLLYISILSM
+422 ANLLYMAVLSM

-447 KFSV
+447 KFSG